1 MRFELYRFRES
12 KSKVLRCLV
21 TLRFQPWKQTLRIA
35 SIECMHLG
43 LRKMPKMFGQVV
55 RVLIHHPRF
64 AIAALLVVALGS
76 ALATVVFSV
85 LDAVILKPLP
95 YFESQR
101 LVAISELTIRPGGQV
116 LGGLSLPRAELFRGS
131 HRLAGLCWAAS
142 GQYAL
147 KRGVEPATRVS
158 AGVITEDCLNILGAS
173 LVRGRTFQGEDF
185 TGLRGQVAIL
195 SYRAWTG
202 LFGAGLSVVGQLI
215 TLDGVSYQVVGVL
228 APNFRL
234 PEQLGQTG
242 ADIYLP
248 AHFEED
254 EKASTVMRLQGWFAR
269 LLPTMDIAQ
278 TQAALEGLTEFAPG
292 GKSRVEV
299 KPLSEELTKNAGSL
313 LWLLF
318 GGTGLVLLICVGNLV
333 NLVFVHNLRR
343 QREIAMRAALGA
355 SRLSLIRLF
364 LIEGAVLAMAGG
376 GLGLA
381 LTAWALTVFSNQP
394 PVQAMYRMAT
404 AQINARACI
413 FFVVVVTLT
422 AFLSTLGPAWR
433 ASRSSDY
440 TYLRASGLLAASKPL
455 TWWRNVLVM
464 AQISLT
470 CVLLVGALLLV
481 ESFNKIVGQ
490 NLWDHPENV
499 LIIDLPLPELT
510 YSDPARKLALFDNLK
525 MQIMTLPGARA
536 AAYSNRLPMT
546 GRGLGA
552 LIETGQSRITNPRRS
567 DQFTGLQIVSAGY
580 IEVLGIPLLRGR
592 SFASGDRSSS
602 MPVVIVNEA
611 FQRRYFPATDAV
623 GQQIR
628 RFGPNEPWRE
638 IVGVIA
644 DTPIET
650 QGQVVGP
657 QTLLPVTQANPAA
670 QSAISEFM
678 VRTISRQ
685 VSVAPALR
693 ETLVRLDPGIAAGQI
708 RSMKD
713 LIDETTFRPRAQM
726 VLMSTLATVALALA
740 VIGLYG
746 VVSFA
751 VASRRP
757 EFAVRMAVGA
767 TPLSIVLMVLY
778 ATWKMVLAGIILGLM
793 GAYSLSA
800 TLRSLLFGVTETDP
814 VAYVLVTLLLSIV
827 SMAAAYMPTYRVV
840 KNDLLASIKSE

>member
-1 MRFELYRFRES
+1 
-12 KSKVLRCLV
+12 
-21 TLRFQPWKQTLRIA
+21 
-35 SIECMHLG
+35 
-43 LRKMPKMFGQVV
+43 MFGQVV

-64 AIAALLVVALGS
+64 TIAALLVVALGS

-116 LGGLSLPRAELFRGS
+116 LGGLSLPRAELYRGS

-142 GQYAL
+142 GHYAL
-147 KRGVEPATRVS
+147 KRGVEPAKRVS
-158 AGVITEDCLNILGAS
+158 AGVITQDCLNILGAS

-185 TGLRGQVAIL
+185 TEVRGQVAIL

-215 TLDGVSYQVVGVL
+215 TLDGVSYQVVGVI

-254 EKASTVMRLQGWFAR
+254 EKASAVMRLQGWFAR

-278 TQAALEGLTEFAPG
+278 TQAALEALTDSPG
-292 GKSRVEV
+292 GESRVEV
-299 KPLSEELTKNAGSL
+299 KPLSKELTKNSGSL

-364 LIEGAVLAMAGG
+364 LMEGAVLAMAGG
-376 GLGLA
+376 VLGLA
-381 LTAWALTVFSNQP
+381 LTAWALTVFSNQA

-413 FFVVVVTLT
+413 FFVVVATLT
-422 AFLSTLGPAWR
+422 VFLATLGPAWQ

-440 TYLRASGLLAASKPL
+440 AYLRASGLLAASKPL
-455 TWWRNVLVM
+455 TWWRNVLVT

-470 CVLLVGALLLV
+470 CVLLVGALLFV

-499 LIIDLPLPELT
+499 LITDLPLPELT

-525 MQIMTLPGARA
+525 MQIMTLPGVRA

-546 GRGLGA
+546 GRGLGT
-552 LIETGQSRITNPRRS
+552 LIETGQSRIANPRRS

-592 SFASGDRSSS
+592 SFAGGDRSSS
-602 MPVVIVNEA
+602 MPVAIVNEA
-611 FQRRYFPATDAV
+611 FQRRYFPATEAV
-623 GQQIR
+623 GQQIK

-693 ETLVRLDPGIAAGQI
+693 ETLVRLDPGIAAGRV

-726 VLMSTLATVALALA
+726 VLMSTLAAVALALA

-757 EFAVRMAVGA
+757 EFAIRMAVGA
-767 TPLSIVLMVLY
+767 TPVSIVLMVLY

-793 GAYSLSA
+793 GAYGLSA

-814 VAYVLVTLLLSIV
+814 AAYVLVTLLLSIV